1 MHYVIFAKDKPNH
14 VEKRLANYDAHKAYL
29 STNPVKFLM
38 SGPLVLEDKRDTMVG
53 SFFLIEADNIEEV
66 KAFNAK
72 DPFKKAEIWDFCY
85 IEPFNMR
92 VNNMTK

>member
-29 STNPVKFLM
+29 GTNPIKFLM
-38 SGPLVLEDKRDTMVG
+38 SGPLVSEADHETMLG
-53 SFFLIEADNIEEV
+53 SFFLIEADNIEQV

-72 DPFKKAEIWDFCY
+72 DPFKKADIWENCH

-92 VNNMTK
+92 VNNMGK